1 MKIGFLFALI
11 LSAASLSPSMAL
23 AGSHK
28 HEFKE
33 GDTLWFLAQIYY
45 GDGSQYTRIL
55 EDNKLKSPG
64 AVRDGQWLQISSPL
78 FTPDQPGFQA
88 RLSHLREVR
97 ARSLA
102 KRLVASES
110 SSSAVMAKEPAKT
123 VVLPKYRPGIPS
135 GLPWTEVYDPK
146 TPADEK
152 AKAEIGGK

>member
-1 MKIGFLFALI
+1 MKSRLLFALI
-11 LSAASLSPSMAL
+11 LSASCFSASFAW
-23 AGSHK
+23 AGAHK

-88 RLSHLREVR
+88 RLTHLREVR
-97 ARSLA
+97 ARNLA
-102 KRLVASES
+102 KRLIASD
-110 SSSAVMAKEPAKT
+110 SAATTVMAKEPAKT
-123 VVLPKYRPGIPS
+123 VVIPKYRPGIPS
-135 GLPWTEVYDPK
+135 GLPWTEVYDTK
-146 TPADEK
+146 TPTDEK